1 MMPKFYRQNRKKIN
15 PRYFLNETT
24 NRDLLSELDPSLF
37 RMTGGP
43 EPAIGTPGK
52 PVPSEED
59 IDSFLSSLGTAVEVV
74 DAVFTVAAIA
84 SGAGAVV
91 VVGKEIAEQGLKQ
104 TVKSGIKKYG
114 KKRYKEKLK
123 KEIKKKKEMD
133 IKFRPPR
140 TNVKPKDIGQEEL
153 FKAQVK
159 RNRGEVLSDREKD
172 ILDILD
178 WNPRSLR
185 NLETGVHLGAEVGI
199 KSVHWH
205 ARNNPL
211 FKHMSPQDA
220 EDAAREWIKAQIK
233 LRKQFPETFK

>member
-1 MMPKFYRQNRKKIN
+1 MKLIMENWRKYLLKEFDFDPIITATPKMSDSGYQ
-15 PRYFLNETT
+15 
-24 NRDLLSELDPSLF
+24 
-37 RMTGGP
+37 
-43 EPAIGTPGK
+43 
-52 PVPSEED
+52 PVSSEEVD
-59 IDSFLSSLGTAVEVV
+59 AFLSSLGTAVEVV
-74 DAVFTVAAIA
+74 DAVFTVAALA
-84 SGAGAVV
+84 SGAGTVL
-91 VVGKEIAEQGLKQ
+91 VVGKEVAKQGLKQ

-133 IKFRPPR
+133 IKFHPPR
-140 TNVKPKDIGQEEL
+140 TNLKPKDIGQEEL

-159 RNRGEVLSDREKD
+159 RNRGEALSDREKD

>member
-1 MMPKFYRQNRKKIN
+1 MKLIMENWRKF
-15 PRYFLNETT
+15 
-24 NRDLLSELDPSLF
+24 LLREWDPSIG
-37 RMTGGP
+37 RMSGG
-43 EPAIGTPGK
+43 EGIKVGTPGK
-52 PVPSEED
+52 PVPTEEE
-59 IDSFLSSLGTAVEVV
+59 IDSFLSNLGTAIEVV
-74 DAVFTVAAIA
+74 DAVFTVAALA

-140 TNVKPKDIGQEEL
+140 TNLKPKDIGQEEL
-153 FKAQVK
+153 FKAQMK
-159 RNRGEVLSDREKD
+159 RNRGDILSDREKD

-178 WNPRSLR
+178 WNPRSLK
-185 NLETGVHLGAEVGI
+185 NLETGIHLGAEVGI

-211 FKHMSPQDA
+211 FKHMSPQEA
-220 EDAAREWIKAQIK
+220 EDAAREWIKGQIK